1 MIVGSLAEGS
11 PDMVAWTKTARLLHW
26 GTAFAVLVEVP
37 AGLIMTWTYRF
48 STTGGEGAQVH
59 LRSSQVHHTLG
70 LLLLA
75 AVFFR
80 IFWRLRHPVPELPQ
94 DAGPLSRIGART
106 VQGLLYGLLL
116 VLPLSGWAS
125 LSAMAA
131 GAGYPA
137 PSLWFF
143 TQDGF
148 APGGW
153 IPHIV
158 TPKPWNAPG
167 LLTYGTFAQLHVWG
181 AWAGGGLLALHLAG
195 ALYHHF
201 VRRDGVLARLVSG

>member
-1 MIVGSLAEGS
+1 
-11 PDMVAWTKTARLLHW
+11 MVAWTKTARLLHW
-26 GTAFAVLVEVP
+26 GTALAVLVEVP

-48 STTGGEGAQVH
+48 STTGGAGAQLH

-75 AVFFR
+75 MVFFR
-80 IFWRLRHPVPELPQ
+80 IFWRLRHPAPALPQ
-94 DAGPLSRIGART
+94 DVGPIARIAAGT
-106 VQGLLYGLLL
+106 VQVLLYGLLFA
-116 VLPLSGWAS
+116 LPLSGWAA
-125 LSAMAA
+125 LSVMAA

-148 APGGW
+148 GPGGW

-158 TPKPWNAPG
+158 APRPWNARG
-167 LLTYGTFAQLHVWG
+167 LLNYGAFAHLHLWS
-181 AWAGGGLLALHLAG
+181 AWIGGGLLVLHVAG

-201 VRRDGVLARLVSG
+201 IRRDGVLSRLVSG